1 MVIEPQEERTRE
13 EWKKKDLRRQTQNRA
28 SFMSQWYLIHL
39 PVQETQVRSLVQED
53 PTCVGTTKPMRRNH
67 WPCALEPGSQNCW
80 ARAPAAQELPLC
92 PNLCNPRRCS
102 QPASLCMGFFRL
114 RHWSGLPFPP
124 LGGSSW
130 PRDWICILCV
140 PCTAG
145 GFFTAEPLGSSCTTT
160 SEALAP

>member
-53 PTCVGTTKPMRRNH
+53 PTCVGTTKPMRRNR